1 MTDYPTIEELRKSI
15 AWSIKQGGND
25 NYILND
31 NSYPYNW
38 GYSLHIVEEQ
48 KGTVMRG
55 QTHGQIAAALAGEPQ
70 PTADE
75 LPNYNIDWDIRNSIS
90 DSYLHLKKKDGTSV
104 TMMGS
109 FDFDTPEQGA
119 ERWLEQIK
127 ERVVKGLWTTK
138 EEQQARDKEIAKE
151 FQDYHDAHCAG
162 DCEWKESCEVRWPGG
177 HGLRGCRR
185 ENPDDEE
192 MWKQ

>member
-1 MTDYPTIEELRKSI
+1 MADYPTVEELQKAI

-31 NSYPYNW
+31 NSYPLNW
-38 GYSLHIVEEQ
+38 GYYRHVIEEQ
-48 KGTVMRG
+48 KGPVIKG
-55 QTHGQIAAALAGEPQ
+55 QTNAQLFAFLAGKPQ

-75 LPNYNIDWDIRNSIS
+75 LPKYNIDWDIRNSVTGDFCTS
-90 DSYLHLKKKDGTSV
+90 KKDGKTW
-104 TMMGS
+104 TMMGT

-127 ERVVKGLWTTK
+127 ERTAKGLWTTG
-138 EEQQARDKEIAKE
+138 EERRVQDKEFEKE
-151 FQDYHDAHCAG
+151 FQDYFEAHCSDTG
-162 DCEWKESCEVRWPGG
+162 DCDWKESCEVKWPGG

-185 ENPDDEE
+185 ENPEDE
-192 MWKQ
+192 MWKR